1 MSNLRRLFLSKN
13 PYKINNR
20 ETAFCEAMRE
30 NYAAQCALFPNYFA
44 LADLEDPQIKT
55 LDDLNKLPAL
65 TTLFLKRNP
74 NFAKNSETKG
84 LKVTSS
90 GTGGVRSDLV
100 FDSSSVRLGL
110 GMALR
115 FFAYHKLVSPMPTQY
130 IIMGYEPTK
139 NNQAGAVKT
148 AFGASFF
155 APPLERVYALKHT
168 PEGYA
173 VNIDG
178 ISAALLRYAK
188 RPFPVRIIGFPSFL
202 WQMVTEL
209 KSRGI
214 CLNLPNTS
222 KILLGGGW
230 KQFSD
235 QRVSDTQFFET
246 IEETLGIKRHQI
258 YEFFSAVEHPIPY
271 LKCQQGHFHT
281 PVYSRVVARDP
292 ETLAVVPPGELGI
305 LNFMTPLVQSA
316 PLLSVMTDDLGICQE
331 GGCGCGLDS
340 PFFKWVG
347 RAGIEQIKTCAMEAN
362 QMAGGERE

>member
-13 PYKINNR
+13 PYEIRGR
-20 ETAFCEAMRE
+20 EAVFCKAMRE
-30 NYAAQCALFPNYFA
+30 NYAAQRALFPDYKV
-44 LADLEDPQIKT
+44 LTDLEDWQIDT
-55 LDDLNKLPAL
+55 LEDLNKLPVL

-74 NFAKNSETKG
+74 NFAKNPVLKG

-100 FDSSSVRLGL
+100 FDSKSVRMGL
-110 GMALR
+110 GMAFR
-115 FFAYHKLVSPMPTQY
+115 FFAYHKLVSPIPTQY
-130 IIMGYEPTK
+130 IIMGYEPNK

-155 APPLERVYALKHT
+155 APPLERVYALKYT
-168 PEGYA
+168 SEGYA
-173 VNIDG
+173 VNVEG
-178 ISAALLRYAK
+178 VSKALLRYAK

-214 CLNLPNTS
+214 TLSLSRSS

-235 QRVSDTQFFET
+235 QRVSDEQFFET
-246 IEETLGIKRHQI
+246 IEETLGIKKHQI
-258 YEFFSAVEHPIPY
+258 VEFFSAVEHPIPY

-281 PVYSRVVARDP
+281 PVYSRVIARDP
-292 ETLAVVPPGELGI
+292 ETLEGVPAGELGI

-316 PLLSVMTDDLGICQE
+316 PLLSVMTDDLGICHE
-331 GGCGCGLDS
+331 SGCGCGLDT

-347 RAGIEQIKTCAMEAN
+347 RAGVEQIKTCAMDAN
-362 QMAGGERE
+362 QVVGGERL